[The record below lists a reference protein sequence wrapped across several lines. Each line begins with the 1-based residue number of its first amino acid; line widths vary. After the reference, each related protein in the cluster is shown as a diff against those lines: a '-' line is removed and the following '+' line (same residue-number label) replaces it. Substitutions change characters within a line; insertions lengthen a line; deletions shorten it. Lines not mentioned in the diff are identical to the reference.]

1 MAVIPLSE
9 FRGFVREIGNKATR
23 AMLLTIQDATRE
35 AHREAIANA
44 PRSPTQ
50 AQLGKAMKA
59 KYVAKHGSSRG
70 FSKHKS
76 AAMARRKP
84 NSHSRPAP
92 GGLEKS
98 IKYKIIG
105 TKEPDGMIYVA
116 RNAPAGKYAARIHDE
131 KGKTWRKRGLGT
143 VAKGARADDKYI
155 LRAIE
160 KVAATL
166 IDRYNKIYERLN

>member
-1 MAVIPLSE
+1 MAIIPLAE
-9 FRGFVREIGNKATR
+9 FRSFVRQIGDKASR
-23 AMLLTIQDATRE
+23 AMLLTIQDATKE

-50 AQLGKAMKA
+50 TQIGKAQKA
-59 KYVAKHGSSRG
+59 KYVAKHGSAQG
-70 FSKHKS
+70 YAKHKA
-76 AAMARRKP
+76 AAMARRRP

-116 RNAPAGKYAARIHDE
+116 RNAPAGKYAAKIHDE

-143 VAKGARADDKYI
+143 QRKGARADDKYI
-155 LRAIE
+155 LRAVE

-166 IDRYNKIYERLN
+166 IDRYNKIYERLK